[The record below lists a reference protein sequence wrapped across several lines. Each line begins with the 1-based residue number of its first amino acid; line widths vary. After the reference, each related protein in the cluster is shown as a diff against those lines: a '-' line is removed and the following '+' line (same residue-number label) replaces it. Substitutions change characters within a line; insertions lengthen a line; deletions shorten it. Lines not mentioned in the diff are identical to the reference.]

1 METKTCPDCGKVF
14 ESKWPSKL
22 KQRYDEHRGRVNPCT
37 RPRGT
42 AWVREIA
49 PRQLEPVPGLDTL
62 DASCVDLNVHV
73 RNTHVISNSFDQ
85 MNSHAPFACMPN
97 IDRNV
102 VHYVFEGEARQAP
115 FQAFADIW
123 FLTVFMTKVAPR
135 LRATW
140 PSWPSF
146 SGCVSGLT
154 SSYMFG
160 SEIRVGQMR
169 LLKRSELYRKSCA
182 AIRNHLRD
190 VSRTQRY
197 ELHLRITSMPAGVGE
212 VVGETNSLGT

>member
-1 METKTCPDCGKVF
+1 
-14 ESKWPSKL
+14 
-22 KQRYDEHRGRVNPCT
+22 
-37 RPRGT
+37 
-42 AWVREIA
+42 
-49 PRQLEPVPGLDTL
+49 
-62 DASCVDLNVHV
+62 
-73 RNTHVISNSFDQ
+73 
-85 MNSHAPFACMPN
+85 MPN

-115 FQAFADIW
+115 FQAFADLW
-123 FLTVFMTKVAPR
+123 FLTVFTTKVAPM

-169 LLKRSELYRKSCA
+169 LLKRSELYRKSCT

-197 ELHLRITSMPAGVGE
+197 ELHLRITSMPVGVGE
-212 VVGETNSLGT
+212 VVSETNSLAPHGFYVVDGIPKKSV